1 MKKGDKR
8 MWIFTGAFSILLTLM
23 TWIFAFRKSRNK
35 IWSAAAAIIFMVFT
49 LLLWY
54 HQIYR
59 WILNGDWAALSDV
72 IPPIFPVL
80 CGYAVIIILLNCIP
94 VFVGKKS
101 GSGNAKR

>member
-1 MKKGDKR
+1 
-8 MWIFTGAFSILLTLM
+8 MWIFTGAFSILLTLT

-49 LLLWY
+49 VLLWY

-80 CGYAVIIILLNCIP
+80 CGYAVFIILLNCIP
-94 VFVGKKS
+94 VFVGKNQDQGMHS
-101 GSGNAKR
+101 VKR